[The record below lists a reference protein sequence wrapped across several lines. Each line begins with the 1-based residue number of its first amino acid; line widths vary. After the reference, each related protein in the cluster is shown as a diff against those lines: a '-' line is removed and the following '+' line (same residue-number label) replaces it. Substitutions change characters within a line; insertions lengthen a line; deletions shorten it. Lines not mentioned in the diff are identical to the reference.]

1 MNKFFIEYAPF
12 NIKKNDD
19 VWIVEEISDKTLN
32 IYSNSIV
39 LADAISTPDNHTYIK
54 LDECIE
60 KNKIQNY
67 LYFVIYKLIRK
78 IAYYKELFIN
88 EYLTEK
94 NNISSYKFQ
103 LFLVYNT
110 QPYSNI
116 NEYVKKCLENLIK
129 DKLIEN
135 EFIFQVLYL
144 IPSMSRYNSKISGNI
159 MKDNVK
165 EIQELIYNFKIKDKE
180 IQELIYNFKI
190 KDKEIQELKDNYKIK
205 DKEIQEL
212 KEKEKKNST
221 KIENLEKIISDLQA
235 QINKLKEGEKNEKNE
250 TNKEINPK

>member
-1 MNKFFIEYAPF
+1 M
-12 NIKKNDD
+12 
-19 VWIVEEISDKTLN
+19 EEISDKTLN

-39 LADAISTPDNHTYIK
+39 LAEAKLSAPDNHTHIK

-94 NNISSYKFQ
+94 NNFSSYKFQ

-144 IPSMSRYNSKISGNI
+144 VPSMSRYNSKILGDIIKENEKEI
-159 MKDNVK
+159 KELKDN
-165 EIQELIYNFKIKDKE
+165 DK
-180 IQELIYNFKI
+180 K
-190 KDKEIQELKDNYKIK
+190 KDKEIQELKDNDKKK

-212 KEKEKKNST
+212 KAKEKNNSN
-221 KIENLEKIISDLQA
+221 KIKNLEKMISDLQA
-235 QINKLKEGEKNEKNE
+235 QINNKKEGEKNEN
-250 TNKEINPK
+250 I

>member
-1 MNKFFIEYAPF
+1 M
-12 NIKKNDD
+12 
-19 VWIVEEISDKTLN
+19 EEISDKELN

-39 LADAISTPDNHTYIK
+39 LAEAKLSAPDNHTHIK
-54 LDECIE
+54 VDECIE

-94 NNISSYKFQ
+94 NNFSSYKFQ

-144 IPSMSRYNSKISGNI
+144 VPSMSRYNSKILGDI
-159 MKDNVK
+159 IK
-165 EIQELIYNFKIKDKE
+165 ENE
-180 IQELIYNFKI
+180 
-190 KDKEIQELKDNYKIK
+190 
-205 DKEIQEL
+205 KEIQEL
-212 KEKEKKNST
+212 KEKEKNNSN
-221 KIENLEKIISDLQA
+221 KIKNLEKMISDLQA
-235 QINKLKEGEKNEKNE
+235 QMNNKKEGEEEKNE
-250 TNKEINPK
+250 NK